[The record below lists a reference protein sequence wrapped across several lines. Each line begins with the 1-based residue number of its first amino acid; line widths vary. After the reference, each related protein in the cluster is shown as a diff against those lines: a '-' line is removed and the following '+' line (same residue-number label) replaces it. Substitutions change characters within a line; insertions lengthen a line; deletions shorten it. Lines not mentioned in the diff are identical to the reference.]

1 MMKRMKKRVLM
12 IDRTLRLK
20 DEIAKIENQIED
32 YVIVG
37 MYKDVR
43 SAYLSLLR
51 SRPEIIVISIYES
64 DEALL
69 TMVGKIKN
77 QYPSIKLLIQ
87 CELDDDN
94 LIFDLLTIGLSGFI
108 DHQSTW
114 TDLKKQLDDIVS
126 GECPTS
132 PSIMKRIFEVFQL
145 NKFSELS
152 SRQNEIL
159 RLMLMGGTY
168 NTIAERLRISK
179 ETAKTHMKNLY
190 RKLDVHSKEQA
201 LAKAVEE
208 KLILVI

>member
-1 MMKRMKKRVLM
+1 MLL
-12 IDRTLRLK
+12 IDRNQTIK
-20 DEIAKIENQIED
+20 DEINKVDGLIDE
-32 YVIVG
+32 YTIVG

-51 SRPEIIVISIYES
+51 SRPEIIVISIHEA
-64 DEALL
+64 DETLL
-69 TMVGKIKN
+69 TTIGKIKN
-77 QYPSIKLLIQ
+77 QYPSVKLLIQ
-87 CELDDDN
+87 CELEDDN
-94 LIFDLLTIGLSGFI
+94 VIFDLLTVGLAGFI
-108 DHQSTW
+108 SHQQTW
-114 TDLKKQLDDIVS
+114 PDLKRHLDEIVS
-126 GECPTS
+126 GDCPTS
-132 PSIMKRIFEVFQL
+132 PSITKRIFEVFQL

-152 SRQNEIL
+152 ARQNEIL

-168 NTIAERLRISK
+168 NSIAERLRISK